1 MSFFDNIA
9 LFHFLRPLWLLGL
22 LILPVIYVAMRKRA
36 LSNSDW
42 SSAIDPTLLKHLL
55 PSNQQQNKQN
65 RHFGML
71 AVLCF
76 AFIAMAGPAW
86 QEKPQEV
93 VKLTDN
99 MVVILDLSLSMLA
112 TDTAPDRLTR
122 SKQKLQDLLKLRKE
136 GNTALIAFSG
146 DSHVVTPLTDDTKT
160 IIANLPAL
168 DPFIMPVIG
177 SRPDLAVKQAVELLK
192 QGKANQGRIILLTD
206 SVEAHHIERI
216 NETLAGSN
224 TSLHVLAAGTA
235 AGGPIKLPQ
244 KGYLKDEGNV
254 VIPKTDFNSLAALAK
269 KNRGQMLRMTLD
281 DQDLNRLDIEGSL
294 SLNQQQEKNNPTLE
308 KGFDDWEDMGFLF
321 IILMIP
327 LALRAHRQ
335 GVMLQ
340 VTLLFSLFII
350 PVEDSLA
357 FEWGDLWQTQNQQ
370 AQKMLDEGKFSEAAE
385 RFDSLEHKANANYQA
400 KEFEKASE
408 QYAQSESANQFYNQG
423 NALAHQQKFE
433 DAIKSYE
440 QALKINPDNED
451 ALHNKSLIE
460 EFLKQQS
467 ESSDQQDS
475 DQDSDNKDQQDS
487 DQNSDNK
494 DQQDSDQNSDN
505 KDQQNQDQQ
514 NSDEQQS
521 SENQEQSD
529 QEQKDQQSS
538 QQDQQK
544 EESNQEQKD
553 QQEKSDQAS
562 QDQEDK
568 QAEQEKSEEQK
579 QAEKEQEA
587 KASTMPEPEDLTD
600 EEKQSYEQWMRRVP
614 DDPGGLLRRKF
625 EQQSRDR
632 NRNAREAGE
641 PIW

>member
-42 SSAIDPTLLKHLL
+42 SSAIDPSLLKHLL

-216 NETLAGSN
+216 NETLTGSN

-235 AGGPIKLPQ
+235 AGGPIKLPK

-254 VIPKTDFNSLAALAK
+254 VIPKTDFNSLATLAK

-281 DQDLNRLDIEGSL
+281 DQDLNQLDIEGSL

-321 IILMIP
+321 VILMIP

-340 VTLLFSLFII
+340 VALLLSLFII

-357 FEWGDLWQTQNQQ
+357 FEWEDLWQTQNQQ

-385 RFDSLEHKANANYQA
+385 HFDSLEHKANANYQA
-400 KEFEKASE
+400 KQFEKASE
-408 QYAQSESANQFYNQG
+408 QYAQSESANQFYNHG

-440 QALKINPDNED
+440 QALKINPDNKD
-451 ALHNKSLIE
+451 AQHNKSLIE

-475 DQDSDNKDQQDS
+475 DQ
-487 DQNSDNK
+487 
-494 DQQDSDQNSDN
+494 NSDN
-505 KDQQNQDQQ
+505 KDQQNKDQQNKDQQSQDQQNEDQQ

-521 SENQEQSD
+521 NENQEQSD

-544 EESNQEQKD
+544 DQSNQEQKD

-562 QDQEDK
+562 QDQKDK
-568 QAEQEKSEEQK
+568 QAEQAKSEEQK

-587 KASTMPEPEDLTD
+587 KASTMPKPEDLTD

-632 NRNAREAGE
+632 NRNTREAGE